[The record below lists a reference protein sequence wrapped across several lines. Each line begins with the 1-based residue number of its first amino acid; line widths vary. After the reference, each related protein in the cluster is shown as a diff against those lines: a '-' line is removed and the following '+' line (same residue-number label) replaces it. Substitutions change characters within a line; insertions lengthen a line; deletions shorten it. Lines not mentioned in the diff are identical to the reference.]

1 MVFTDRVKDITYQDI
16 LPSIVDF
23 VNDSNILT
31 ARIMTSPKNWKGV
44 TVQQPITIAN
54 STTGGA
60 FDGLDTFDTSAT
72 NNTRVMTWYVKAY
85 EQSVVISGIE
95 KAVNEDSQ
103 KKALSLIATRMDEAK
118 NSLADGIGDLFYGTG
133 EGKNFDGLG
142 IIVDDGTATSAYAGI
157 TRADLPA
164 INADVTAAASGELA
178 LALVA
183 SEFDEISAAGAK
195 SQSPTMLIGT
205 KAIFSLFESLLG
217 NKLQVHY
224 DATTVNGYNRVS
236 GKTPMG
242 VSVPATELK
251 GATGFVAI
259 SYRGTPVV
267 ADDKCPDGK
276 LYFLNER
283 YIAFHRLLSS
293 DLKSINMK
301 NEVTDGVYKD
311 VEMPSFLQ
319 FRDFMDSINQFG
331 EIGALIVMGN
341 LICNQPRRQ
350 GVITGITTA
359 SY

>member
-16 LPSIVDF
+16 LPNIVDF
-23 VNDSNILT
+23 VNNSNIFT
-31 ARIMTSPKNWKGV
+31 ARILTSPKNWKGV

-60 FDGLDTFDTSAT
+60 FDGLDTFDTSTT
-72 NNTRVMTWYVKAY
+72 NNTRVMTFYVKAY
-85 EQSVVISGIE
+85 EQSVVLPGIE
-95 KAVNEDSQ
+95 KAVNANTEKQ
-103 KKALSLIATRMDEAK
+103 ALSLVATRMDEAK
-118 NSLADGIGDLFYGTG
+118 NSLADALGDIFYGTG

-142 IIVDDGTATSAYAGI
+142 IIVDDGTATSSYGGI
-157 TRADLPA
+157 TRSDLPS
-164 INADVTAAASGELA
+164 INADVTAAAGGSLTM
-178 LALVA
+178 ALVA
-183 SEFDEISAAGAK
+183 SEFDEVSAAGAAT
-195 SQSPTMLIGT
+195 QSPTMILTT
-205 KAIFSLFESLLG
+205 KNGFSLFEALLG
-217 NKLQVHY
+217 TKLQVHY
-224 DATTVNGYNRVS
+224 DATSVKGYNRVS

-259 SYRGTPVV
+259 DYRGVPVV
-267 ADDKCPDGK
+267 ADDKCPTGK
-276 LYFLNER
+276 MFFLNER

-293 DLKSINMK
+293 DLKSISMENQ
-301 NEVTDGVYKD
+301 VTEGVYKD
-311 VEMPSFLQ
+311 IKMPSFLQ
-319 FRDFMDSINQFG
+319 FRDFMNSINQFG